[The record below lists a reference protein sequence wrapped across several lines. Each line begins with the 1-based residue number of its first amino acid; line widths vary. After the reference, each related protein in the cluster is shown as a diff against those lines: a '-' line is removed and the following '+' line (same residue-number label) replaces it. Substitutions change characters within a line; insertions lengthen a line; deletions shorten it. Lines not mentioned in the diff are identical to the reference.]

1 MFIMDKKILVVPKWF
16 GNNPEHI
23 RKLFNSDRLD
33 IYLKY
38 YKSLFR
44 PIYIHSQFVEVYVAR
59 QILDECTWDLTKISE
74 SLAQIGASAHFN
86 FETIESNPKDG
97 SWKVKITSNE
107 QPSKHQWTAEIC
119 KAK

>member
-16 GNNPEHI
+16 GNDPDHI
-23 RKLFNSDRLD
+23 RKLFDSERLD

-44 PIYIHSQFVEVYVAR
+44 PVYLHNDFTEVYIAR
-59 QILDECTWDLTKISE
+59 QILDSCTWDLSRPPGLDFKKDFDVKI
-74 SLAQIGASAHFN
+74 
-86 FETIESNPKDG
+86 IEGSPKDG
-97 SWKVKITSNE
+97 KWTIEFTTNE
-107 QPSKHQWTAEIC
+107 QPPKHKWKAEIC